1 MNRQKFT
8 ALALSGLLLGS
19 TSLAHGFQFPVMMLT
34 TEEKIADFETQISNL
49 VAETEDLLNVDNAAD
64 ISEDDLAKIQANQT
78 EVAKLTNLV
87 NVFKAQLPQ
96 NVGRRTAAE
105 PQNRGGN
112 GNGNGENRRTVP
124 ATAKNTDPK
133 GGFKNFGEFAMC
145 VKAAGGDGPDG
156 GAVTRLQNALTT
168 YGNEGTGADGGF
180 LVPPDF
186 RRDIAVKVMGEESL
200 IARTDRMVTSSNSLV
215 LPKDETTPYGSTGI
229 QAYWESEAGQKTQS
243 KPVLGQNVLR
253 LNKLIALV
261 PVTDELLEDAPAI
274 DAYLRR
280 KTPEVMAAKIN
291 TAIFNG
297 TGVGQPLGFL
307 RSPSLITVAKES
319 AQAADSILFMNI
331 VNMYSRMRAASLPN
345 SIWLINQGVLPQLL
359 TMAFDPAASAG
370 KVPIFMPATGAAGA
384 PYGTLMGR
392 PIVPI
397 EATSALGDVGDI
409 NFVDLSQYLTATKGN
424 DIKTDVSIH
433 LFFDYDVTAFRFV
446 FRVTGQPWWN
456 APVAPQAAGAA
467 TLGQF
472 ITLAERA

>member
-1 MNRQKFT
+1 MKQST
-8 ALALSGLLLGS
+8 ALGLSGLLLAS
-19 TSLAHGFQFPVMMLT
+19 TTLAAGHFPIMMMATPAEEAIAAL
-34 TEEKIADFETQISNL
+34 EEKRDGIFAQSQEILDA
-49 VAETEDLLNVDNAAD
+49 AEDGD
-64 ISEDDLAKIQANQT
+64 ISDDDLATIEANKAEVEKIDRLISAR
-78 EVAKLTNLV
+78 
-87 NVFKAQLPQ
+87 KAMLPVS
-96 NVGRRTAAE
+96 NGRKTSAE
-105 PQNRGGN
+105 PQNRGN
-112 GNGNGENRRTVP
+112 GNDGEGRRTVP
-124 ATAKNTDPK
+124 ATPRNNDPK
-133 GGFKNFGEFAMC
+133 AGFKNFGEFAMC

-168 YGNEGTGADGGF
+168 YGNEGSGADGGF

-243 KPVLGQNVLR
+243 KPVLGQNALR

-274 DAYLRR
+274 DSYLRR
-280 KTPEVMAAKIN
+280 KTPEVMTAKLN

-307 RSPSLITVAKES
+307 KSPSLITVAKES
-319 AQAADSILFMNI
+319 GQAADSILYANI
-331 VNMYSRMRAASLPN
+331 VNMYSRMRAGSLPN
-345 SIWLINQGVLPQLL
+345 SVWLINQSILPQLL
-359 TMAFDPAASAG
+359 TMAFDPGATAG
-370 KVPIFMPATGAAGA
+370 KVPVFLPASGAAGA
-384 PYGTLMGR
+384 PYGTLLGR
-392 PIVPI
+392 PILPI
-397 EATSALGDVGDI
+397 EAASALGDLGDI

-456 APVAPQAAGAA
+456 SPVTPQASGAA